1 MTNEPGSEQKVHP
14 HRAIWAKQSGLT
26 GTYPLA
32 AHLLDTATIA
42 GALYDLWLRPGLRA
56 LINAGLGGAHA
67 RSIVQWITG
76 THDVGKASPVFQYQ
90 PRQKGE
96 PWPAVRERILAEE
109 PVEFSDRTELL
120 EWANVPAHRRHERV
134 SALTLA
140 GDTAVLRKSNAPAAG
155 RWLTLPSLGHHGRF
169 TLPFDGTS
177 GVKFIAEDF
186 DYATTELGWG
196 HVRQDLLDLVSAGC
210 GISSTDLPER
220 VSPVV
225 TVLLS
230 GLTVL
235 ADRIASGTEW
245 VVRGTEMVDAG
256 QISLDRPR
264 EWIQTR
270 GLEAPARLEST
281 VGIYHDW
288 GSPAAAQHA
297 ILHDYSP
304 RPLQEAARTT
314 GGGLWIAMAPTGVGK
329 TEAALLRHSTRAERL
344 LFLLPTQA
352 TTNAMMARVQEAFQ
366 GTHNVGALAHGMAR
380 TASFYQQAVTTAS
393 TQSADRQ
400 DGTSINDDGGLYPTE
415 FVRSGSS
422 RLLAPVCVATVDQAL
437 FAALPAKWTHLR
449 LLALANAHVVV
460 DEAHTLDQY
469 QSQLFTDLLTWL
481 GATGTRVTV
490 LTATL
495 PSWQRRAFTEA
506 YANHE
511 PEAPTEFPSA
521 EEVPPRG
528 LQALPQHT
536 DPPAHVAVAANPRI
550 IALHLDHT
558 PIDDMVAGHVEWI
571 RAMRAK
577 YPRARIGLICNTV
590 ARAQQVAAECPDAL
604 VLHSRM
610 TAAHRNRSAAQLEAE
625 LGKNGDGEGTLVIGT
640 QVIEASLDIDLD
652 LLRTELCPA
661 PSLIQRVGRSWRR
674 EDPKRSTR
682 VPGLSHP
689 SLSVA
694 AITSTSTNGWETKPY
709 FRAELKRV
717 EAWLTE
723 HSTLRVPED
732 CQDFIDSCAATLE
745 TLQNEDDDAL
755 DEFAAHA
762 LAASRG
768 ENARI
773 ELMPLLDDSMTE
785 LGDFVALTLSD
796 VNDEEAS
803 TRLIDDPAT
812 PAILCGD
819 PAVIP
824 GAWDG
829 DPAVL
834 QRIAGKDQATV
845 TRALEGSINI
855 PRSIV
860 AKLDELGKT
869 VALNESPSLL
879 SRYKAVS
886 NAEYLYDPRL
896 GLIAPTTE
904 RETS

>member
-1 MTNEPGSEQKVHP
+1 MNETDSIPGVHP

-56 LINAGLGGAHA
+56 LIDEALGAHA
-67 RSIVQWITG
+67 RSVVQWMTG

-90 PRQKGE
+90 PHNKDENWTSIR
-96 PWPAVRERILAEE
+96 RNILDNES
-109 PVEFSDRTELL
+109 VSFGDLRTELR
-120 EWANVPAHRRHERV
+120 WAENSVHRRHERI

-140 GDTAVLRKSNAPAAG
+140 GDSSTMRSPLAPAADC
-155 RWLTLPSLGHHGRF
+155 WLALPALGHHGRF
-169 TLPFDGTS
+169 TLPLGMDPDSVREFDLMTN
-177 GVKFIAEDF
+177 KM
-186 DYATTELGWG
+186 GWG

-210 GISSTDLPER
+210 GISSTDLSER

-245 VVRGTEMVDAG
+245 VVRGTEMVKAG

-264 EWIQTR
+264 EWIQVR

-288 GSPAAAQHA
+288 GSSDAAQHA

-380 TASFYQQAVTTAS
+380 TTSFYQQAVTTAS
-393 TQSADRQ
+393 AQSAGRQ

-495 PSWQRRAFTEA
+495 PSRQRRAFTEA

-511 PEAPTEFPSA
+511 PEVPTEFPSA

-528 LQALPQHT
+528 LDALPLPT
-536 DPPAHVAVAANPRI
+536 DPPSHATVPANPRTI
-550 IALHLDHT
+550 DLQHEDDH
-558 PIDDMVAGHVEWI
+558 PINEMVAGHVAWI
-571 RAMRAK
+571 RQMRK
-577 YPRARIGLICNTV
+577 EYPHARIGLICNTV
-590 ARAQQVAAECPDAL
+590 ARAQQVAAEFPEAL

-610 TAAHRNRSAAQLEAE
+610 TAAHRNRNAAQLEAQ
-625 LGKNGDGEGTLVIGT
+625 LGKNGHSDGTLVIGT

-674 EDPKRSTR
+674 EDPKRAER
-682 VPGLSHP
+682 VPGLARP
-689 SLSVA
+689 VLSVA
-694 AITSTSTNGWETKPY
+694 AIDSTSTTGWETKPY

-717 EAWLTE
+717 KKWLAE
-723 HSTLRVPED
+723 HTTLRVPED
-732 CQDFIDSCAATLE
+732 CQHFIDGCSATLDVFGE
-745 TLQNEDDDAL
+745 IGDDEL
-755 DEFAAHA
+755 DE
-762 LAASRG
+762 LADNSRKAIRG
-768 ENARI
+768 ETHRI
-773 ELMPLLDDSMTE
+773 DLAGLLNDSIAELR
-785 LGDFVALTLSD
+785 DFMALTHEDL
-796 VNDEEAS
+796 DEETS

-819 PAVIP
+819 PDVIP

-829 DPAVL
+829 DPEAL
-834 QRIAGKDQATV
+834 QRVAGRDQETV
-845 TRALEGSINI
+845 VRALEGSINI
-855 PRSIV
+855 PQRIAGAISDVI
-860 AKLDELGKT
+860 ALD
-869 VALNESPSLL
+869 ASPSLL
-879 SRYKAVS
+879 SRYKVVP

-896 GLIAPTTE
+896 GLIDPTTE